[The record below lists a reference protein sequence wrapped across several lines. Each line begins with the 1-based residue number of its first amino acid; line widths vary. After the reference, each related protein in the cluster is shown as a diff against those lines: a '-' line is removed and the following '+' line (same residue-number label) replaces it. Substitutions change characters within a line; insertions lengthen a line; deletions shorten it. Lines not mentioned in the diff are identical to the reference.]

1 MTRVTAYGGRLT
13 AGRSSGSGFTVS
25 ARILVP
31 AGA

>member
-1 MTRVTAYGGRLT
+1 MTRVTAYGGRLA
-13 AGRSSGSGFTVS
+13 AGRSRRSGLT